1 MLWEIF
7 VLMNKWRR
15 QKCFP
20 EGKLEG
26 LKIKSK
32 AVSTLWLGVFIIWVG
47 GGLCG

>member
-26 LKIKSK
+26 LKIKDESREHSVVRG
-32 AVSTLWLGVFIIWVG
+32 AYHLG
-47 GGLCG
+47 